1 MKILLAGV
9 KNEIEIVHYFQSH
22 TISMILHAKE
32 IIR

>member
-1 MKILLAGV
+1 MEILLAGE